1 MPEGWKNGRKRREGI
16 AWEEGASTC
25 GKTTQK
31 ENRKRERAR
40 WGTHAA
46 FDHERMSHGE
56 KSWEKKEAERE
67 KESDKKNF
75 LKKEAEETKKKS

>member
-31 ENRKRERAR
+31 ENRKREREMR
-40 WGTHAA
+40 YV
-46 FDHERMSHGE
+46 
-56 KSWEKKEAERE
+56 
-67 KESDKKNF
+67 
-75 LKKEAEETKKKS
+75 